1 MGFIRLLYGTS
12 GAILLSALI
21 SCSSVSRTS
30 RTNLAFLYNPEK
42 QFAAIEHAVFHTTD
56 TTSDLF
62 VRVNY
67 NDLIY
72 LKNPFSGIYTCSYR
86 LSCKMKSSYESAGVL
101 AGSSIVSG
109 DSINYGKSAWTIHTF
124 ELPARYPGNYTVELE
139 VFDLNRQAS
148 STQFVEVRK
157 TSLNGRQNFLVFD
170 QNEKLVSSNQ
180 VFPGDRFRVVSDDH
194 TLNELTVS
202 CYFRDFP
209 EARPPFVSDREPVFD
224 YKPDSVFEVEL
235 SSGQTGWLQLERKGF
250 YHFRKDTSQREGLT
264 LFVFDDGFPEIY
276 TPEQLR
282 APLKYITTNKEFDLL
297 MASGQPKAAVD
308 NFWLSKAGNEE
319 RAKSLIQKYYRNVE
333 ESNAYFTSYLEGWK
347 TDRGLIYTV
356 LGKPNYVYRSENTEE
371 WIYGEPEHRNSLW
384 FTFVKVKNPFTD
396 RDYMLLRS
404 PTFKD
409 PWNITVQSWRR

>member
-1 MGFIRLLYGTS
+1 
-12 GAILLSALI
+12 
-21 SCSSVSRTS
+21 
-30 RTNLAFLYNPEK
+30 
-42 QFAAIEHAVFHTTD
+42 
-56 TTSDLF
+56 
-62 VRVNY
+62 
-67 NDLIY
+67 
-72 LKNPFSGIYTCSYR
+72 
-86 LSCKMKSSYESAGVL
+86 
-101 AGSSIVSG
+101 
-109 DSINYGKSAWTIHTF
+109 
-124 ELPARYPGNYTVELE
+124 
-139 VFDLNRQAS
+139 VFD
-148 STQFVEVRK
+148 E
-157 TSLNGRQNFLVFD
+157 
-170 QNEKLVSSNQ
+170 
-180 VFPGDRFRVVSDDH
+180 
-194 TLNELTVS
+194 
-202 CYFRDFP
+202 
-209 EARPPFVSDREPVFD
+209 
-224 YKPDSVFEVEL
+224 
-235 SSGQTGWLQLERKGF
+235 
-250 YHFRKDTSQREGLT
+250 
-264 LFVFDDGFPEIY
+264 GFPEIY

-297 MASGQPKAAVD
+297 MASDQPKAAVD